1 MWSRVP
7 TRMELEI
14 RESGTVR
21 ASVMSTDHGCGDRH
35 RLHFGPFGGH
45 VLELPGNQP
54 GEAQETFR
62 GGFPCRGIRAR
73 QFTPPGGKD
82 ATGRPLGLGIA
93 RTVFPPTRATASS
106 RLP

>member
-54 GEAQETFR
+54 GGGQETFR

-73 QFTPPGGKD
+73 PFPPECGKNK
-82 ATGRPLGLGIA
+82 TGRRVGLWDAGC
-93 RTVFPPTRATASS
+93 VVPTISGSA
-106 RLP
+106 

>member
-35 RLHFGPFGGH
+35 RLHFGPFGGR

-54 GEAQETFR
+54 GEGQETFR
-62 GGFPCRGIRAR
+62 GGFPGRGIHAR
-73 QFTPPGGKD
+73 QFTPQCGKD
-82 ATGRPLGLGIA
+82 TTGRPPVFVTVGK
-93 RTVFPPTRATASS
+93 VFPWS
-106 RLP
+106 RGSD